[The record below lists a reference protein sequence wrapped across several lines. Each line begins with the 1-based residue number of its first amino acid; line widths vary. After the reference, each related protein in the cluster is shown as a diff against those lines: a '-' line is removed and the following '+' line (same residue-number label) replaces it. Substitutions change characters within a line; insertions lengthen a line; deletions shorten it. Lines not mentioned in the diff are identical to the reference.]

1 MKSQNIFERIGWPS
15 TDGISIGCK
24 FPTINIRGQEDIV
37 EMSDE
42 INEELQPTYDPILD
56 RLMDLINGE
65 GWSDRH
71 HPDDYDYDYEDD
83 A

>member
-24 FPTINIRGQEDIV
+24 FPHIDIRGQEDIV
-37 EMSDE
+37 EMSDH
-42 INEELQPTYDPILD
+42 INDALIGTYDGTVN
-56 RLMDLINGE
+56 RFMDLIN
-65 GWSDRH
+65 
-71 HPDDYDYDYEDD
+71 